1 MHWWNWRN
9 WCKPPSGVWNGP
21 FGVAMRLLTGSL
33 NILEYRNH
41 LQFWT
46 YIKYVKKSHV
56 SIIPVIHVYMRYVYS
71 HSFLCDTYIIT
82 YFISLLA
89 TVLWFP
95 SNIEKVSGRNTLNS
109 DPNISL
115 GKTAGWDYLGFMALN
130 CDRCEL
136 LPVGPS
142 SVCCVGLTVWHITGS
157 RSHHPTT
164 VPHLNNNRKKILFK
178 KWIRP
183 SET

>member
-1 MHWWNWRN
+1 MKLAKLVQTSLWSLERTIWRSDEITYRITEYTRVS
-9 WCKPPSGVWNGP
+9 KPS
-21 FGVAMRLLTGSL
+21 SIL
-33 NILEYRNH
+33 NIYK
-41 LQFWT
+41 
-46 YIKYVKKSHV
+46 ICKKSHV

-115 GKTAGWDYLGFMALN
+115 VKTAGWDYLGFMALN

-157 RSHHPTT
+157 GSHHPTT